1 MLYNINMK
9 KKPAKKAKKL
19 QSLSQTPGK
28 EEGNFK
34 PTTLDQIWGDDGVS
48 KYGTL
53 NEAEYIK
60 KIDDMHFT
68 DLRTHAAEIG
78 LIPVDDRELLRK
90 RVISEFQRHV
100 NNYTV
105 PDNQSENID
114 NLDDEARKIL
124 EEGK

>member
-1 MLYNINMK
+1 MATKRKSSKKSSLKNM
-9 KKPAKKAKKL
+9 
-19 QSLSQTPGK
+19 SQTHGK
-28 EEGNFK
+28 TKEFE